1 MSDAGVRGLTLAL
14 LAVLGLYCASR
25 LEITNSITHFLP
37 SESEAELVELS
48 LELVESPLTRRMVL
62 VVGGG
67 DGAARARA
75 AAELWRLLVRTLRR
89 ARRRR
94 RLARQAGVVRDLRHL
109 YTAVPWGSSS

>member
-1 MSDAGVRGLTLAL
+1 MCEAGVRGLTLAL
-14 LAVLGLYCASR
+14 LGVLGLYCATR
-25 LEITNSITHFLP
+25 LEFTNSITHFLP
-37 SESEAELVELS
+37 SESEE
-48 LELVESPLTRRMVL
+48 ELVESPLTRRMAL

>member
-1 MSDAGVRGLTLAL
+1 MSEAGVRGLTLAL
-14 LAVLGLYCASR
+14 LGVLGLYCATR
-25 LEITNSITHFLP
+25 LEFTNSITHFLP
-37 SESEAELVELS
+37 SESEE
-48 LELVESPLTRRMVL
+48 ELVESPLTRRMAL